1 MSDKE
6 SDAVEPKPE
15 EWVFGGSRVDNG
27 KRFHAWIPLDDP
39 HRNELFYKP
48 RGSFAVGSVYEVQ
61 VVRREGRVSK
71 YPDPKYLRRCEDE
84 ALRDQVSARH
94 AAAEVVIGRQ
104 QLERA
109 DKKDDPV
116 TVAVDRL
123 AELARHVHPS
133 QRNAFAAMV
142 LNKIGRSW

>member
-1 MSDKE
+1 MSSKE
-6 SDAVEPKPE
+6 NDAVEAKPE
-15 EWVFGGSRVDNG
+15 EWVFGGSRVDDG
-27 KRFHAWIPLDDP
+27 KRFHAWIALSDP
-39 HRNELFYKP
+39 NEEMFYKP

-61 VVRREGRVSK
+61 VIRREDRISK

-84 ALRDQVSARH
+84 ALRDRVSARH

-116 TVAVDRL
+116 TVAVERL
-123 AELARHVHPS
+123 AELAKHVHPS